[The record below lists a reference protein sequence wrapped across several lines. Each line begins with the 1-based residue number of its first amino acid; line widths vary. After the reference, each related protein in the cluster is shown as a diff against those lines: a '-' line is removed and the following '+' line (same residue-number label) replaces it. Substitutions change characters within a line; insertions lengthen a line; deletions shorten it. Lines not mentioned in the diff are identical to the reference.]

1 MISWEERLRDLWA
14 DVIDKKRLEDE
25 LEEYRNTGQSKVQ
38 EDENRAEI
46 EQQIMRRTGRIE
58 RNVEAGLCFPKYHL
72 GRHLALLDEFWRV
85 ADYERSVFVMTKY
98 PERDTD
104 NDKKLKEVIQTVRD
118 AVSASGFTPRLASDQ
133 EYHPQL
139 WDNIELYLVGCSR
152 GVAIVEDKHTR
163 ETNPNVSMEWGWMR
177 GMGRDVLF
185 LIEKEFKSPRAD
197 FVGFISKAFD
207 FADPKANVPE
217 HVATWLRRKK

>member
-14 DVIDKKRLEDE
+14 DVIDKRRLEDE

-58 RNVEAGLCFPKYHL
+58 RTVEAGLCFPKYHL

-118 AVSASGFTPRLASDQ
+118 A
-133 EYHPQL
+133 
-139 WDNIELYLVGCSR
+139 
-152 GVAIVEDKHTR
+152 
-163 ETNPNVSMEWGWMR
+163 
-177 GMGRDVLF
+177 
-185 LIEKEFKSPRAD
+185 
-197 FVGFISKAFD
+197 
-207 FADPKANVPE
+207 
-217 HVATWLRRKK
+217 